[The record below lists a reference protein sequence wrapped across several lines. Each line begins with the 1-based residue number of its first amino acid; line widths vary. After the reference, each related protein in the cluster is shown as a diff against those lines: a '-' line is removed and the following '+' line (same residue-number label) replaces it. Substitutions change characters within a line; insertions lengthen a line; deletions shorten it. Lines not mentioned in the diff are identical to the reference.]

1 MITIE
6 KLQNYLSKEKSD
18 ERDYVFKIPEQKM
31 ADGHIYGKY
40 IMDGKFAF
48 LKKDILPVPAWTE
61 LSQDYQILVDN
72 SSKNSFTMSILN
84 QIMPEFR
91 YFDGKSRVNFVKDLF
106 RQIAYDMEEKN
117 LYKDSEYTRQ
127 RNHIRKEFMYFE
139 DIDND
144 EILKKVIVD
153 YFLLTVYILKRT
165 EIEKFGKQREIQKIA
180 FVPGIWKKTDRKVEY
195 EIKNPTCILIE
206 NAGRY
211 SGIIKKELS
220 GLFSWQDEGMEDLFN
235 ELTRESEK
243 KIPIKKSTVLKKIA
257 VKDDSPEPTIEEVSV
272 KIEEKAE
279 IKEEKKKP
287 IINAKITLI
296 EIQKIAE
303 EEGISITKKSE
314 KTGKD
319 LKKTIQE
326 LKDEILKKYE

>member
-91 YFDGKSRVNFVKDLF
+91 YF
-106 RQIAYDMEEKN
+106 EEKN

-127 RNHIRKEFMYFE
+127 RNHIRKEFMNFE